1 MLWIMITDFEPPEVS
16 AERMCAVEDEE
27 NENQV
32 AGTMHEVGGVAA
44 AHILPYGIVCSY
56 DFIPP
61 ELERAIETGSETVL
75 EMTKNQVKPITELIK
90 VRIAS

>member
-16 AERMCAVEDEE
+16 IQRMCAVEDEE
-27 NENQV
+27 KENKV
-32 AGTMHEVGGVAA
+32 AGLMCEVGGCAA
-44 AHILPYGIVCSY
+44 VHVLPYGIVESY
-56 DFIPP
+56 DFVPP

-75 EMTKNQVKPITELIK
+75 EMTKNQVKPITDLAK